1 MKELIRKILREQTSN
16 TVLVVF
22 GGWPAN
28 QYGKE
33 WMKTKLPG
41 VVDMYDTVIWKD
53 YHNEYLTEAIT
64 EVNDGDFTS
73 VDVIGFSQ
81 GGINAYRFA
90 NRSGIKL
97 NFLGLIDPS
106 IDSDWS
112 TNNFPHNSK
121 LFYNNDNWAEKY
133 DDGYTKYRNELANAM
148 GEENAVED
156 KTIKH
161 LDFPTKFFDKY
172 MKQ

>member
-1 MKELIRKILREQTSN
+1 MKGLIRKILREQTEN

-22 GGWPAN
+22 GGYPAGK
-28 QYGKE
+28 YGKE

-53 YHNEYLTEAIT
+53 YHNKYLTEAIK
-64 EVNDGDFTS
+64 EVKDGDFTS

-90 NRSGIKL
+90 NRSSIKL

-112 TNNFPHNSK
+112 TANFPPNSK
-121 LFYNNDNWAEKY
+121 LFYNNDNWGKKY
-133 DDGYTKYRNELANAM
+133 DKTYTKWRNELAEAM
-148 GEENAVED
+148 GGNAVED

-161 LDFPTKFFDKY
+161 LDFPTKFFEKY
-172 MKQ
+172 M

>member
-1 MKELIRKILREQTSN
+1 MKELIRKILKEQTDN
-16 TVLVVF
+16 KVLVVF
-22 GGWPAN
+22 GGWPAKK
-28 QYGKE
+28 YGKE

-106 IDSDWS
+106 VEGDAS
-112 TNNFPHNSK
+112 TTGFPSNSK
-121 LFYNNDNWAEKY
+121 LFYNNDNWDKKY
-133 DDGYTKYRNELANAM
+133 DKTYTKWRNELAEAM
-148 GEENAVED
+148 GVNAVED